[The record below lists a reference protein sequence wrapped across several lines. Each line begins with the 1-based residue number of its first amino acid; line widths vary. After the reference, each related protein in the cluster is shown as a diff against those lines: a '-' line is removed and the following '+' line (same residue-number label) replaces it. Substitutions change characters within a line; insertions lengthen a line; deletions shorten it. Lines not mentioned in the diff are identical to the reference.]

1 LEKSVIK
8 YYLYAMSQKP
18 RSLKIKVIVGYLL
31 LFAIAVLSVWFI
43 YTEILKTAIPNKDAT
58 SDNQQII
65 QISNAIANL
74 YASEAV
80 GRTSILTGSST
91 DYAEYNRLLDSV
103 NAEIE
108 GIKDIRDA
116 TQLAKLDTIQGLL
129 QKKRN
134 SVNEIIQFRNFYNKE
149 STFDRA
155 VKGIYNAKDSLYREI
170 KPVKFSRK
178 TQFTDFLEAAL
189 TEKQLDSLG
198 RLQLSNDSLAMAF
211 EGVLTKLIIKDN
223 KLKYQLFK
231 KEQKMLDENRII
243 SDQLRIVLSSLEKQI
258 LQKSYA
264 KINESK
270 LAIDNIIQT
279 IAWVGALTFCLLII
293 FAYIIIRDLTIN
305 QNYRNQLEKLNAE
318 KEDLLR
324 SKMMLLATVTHDIQT
339 PLGSVIGFS
348 DLLKNTEISS
358 KQNQYLDNI
367 KHSSNYILKLV
378 NDLVD
383 FSKLEN
389 DRIKI
394 EKVSFNFRDLIE
406 STCKPLEPNAENKG
420 IELNWDVEDVL
431 DNNYVSDP
439 YRMKQILTNLISNAI
454 KFTQEGSVEV
464 SAKIEDGNIEVSVLD
479 TGIGIAKNKQ
489 KAVFKEFT
497 QAHSGIEKKFGGT
510 GLGLTIAKKM
520 LRLLDGK
527 ITLDSE
533 ENKGSIFTITIPAIK
548 SGVEKAVEEA
558 LPVLNSE
565 FDFLQNK
572 RILIVDDD
580 AMQLSL
586 MKEIFANYPV
596 KITTLVDAS
605 KVRNLLEHEQFDL
618 VLSDIQMPNID
629 GFELVRII
637 RNNNNP
643 KIASIPVIA
652 LSGKRNLNPEDFTS
666 KGFTAFHPKPL
677 KFQELLH
684 LMESIFNGK
693 PMNVFV
699 QVADAKRD
707 EKLFDLTSLNKF
719 TQDDPAS
726 LKLILDTFIT
736 SVAENTKVLK
746 EAVAEMDE
754 PKMSEVAHKMIPMLK
769 QMEVYTISDLL
780 EPIEDNVLD
789 FDKSQMEG
797 YTKQIFEKLEEL
809 VEKLKNYVA

>member
-1 LEKSVIK
+1 
-8 YYLYAMSQKP
+8 MSQKP

-103 NAEIE
+103 NLEIE
-108 GIKDIRDA
+108 GIKDIRDT

-129 QKKRN
+129 KKKRN
-134 SVNEIIQFRNFYNKE
+134 SINEIIQFRNYYNKE

-155 VKGIYNAKDSLYREI
+155 VKGIYDAKDSLYRGS

-305 QNYRNQLEKLNAE
+305 QNYRSQLEKLNAE

-394 EKVSFNFRDLIE
+394 EKVSFNFKDLIE

-439 YRMKQILTNLISNAI
+439 YRLKQILTNLISNAI

-464 SAKIEDGNIEVSVLD
+464 SAKIEDGDIEVSVLD
-479 TGIGIAKNKQ
+479 TGIGIAKSKQ

-548 SGVEKAVEEA
+548 SDVEKAVEEA

-565 FDFLQNK
+565 YDFLQNK

-677 KFQELLH
+677 KLQELLH
-684 LMESIFNGK
+684 LMKSIFNGK

-736 SVAENTKVLK
+736 SVAENTAVLK
-746 EAVAEMDE
+746 EAVAAMDE
-754 PKMSEVAHKMIPMLK
+754 PKMSEIAHKMIPMLK

-780 EPIEDNVLD
+780 EPIEDNVLEC
-789 FDKSQMEG
+789 DKTKMEE
-797 YTKQIFEKLEEL
+797 YTKVIFEKLDEL
-809 VEKLKNYVA
+809 VIELKKHIA

>member
-1 LEKSVIK
+1 
-8 YYLYAMSQKP
+8 MSQKP
-18 RSLKIKVIVGYLL
+18 RSLKGKVIVGYLL
-31 LFAIAVLSVWFI
+31 LFVIAVLSIWFV
-43 YTEILKTAIPNKDAT
+43 YAEILKIAIPNKDVNT
-58 SDNQQII
+58 DNQKII
-65 QISNAIANL
+65 RIGNTIATL
-74 YASEAV
+74 YASESL
-80 GRTSILTGSST
+80 GRNSILTGSKA
-91 DYAEYNRLLDSV
+91 DYNEYNKLLDSV
-103 NAEIE
+103 KSEIE
-108 GIKDIRDA
+108 AIKAEADVS
-116 TQLAKLDTIQGLL
+116 QLPKLDTIQVLL
-129 QKKRN
+129 QKKKN
-134 SVNEIIQFRNFYNKE
+134 SINEIIKFRNYFDEKA
-149 STFDRA
+149 TFNRA
-155 VKGIYNAKDSLYREI
+155 VGRIYNAKDSLVRKI
-170 KPVKFSRK
+170 KPVKFSGRQQYRK
-178 TQFTDFLEAAL
+178 FLNEVL
-189 TEKQLDSLG
+189 TKNQLDSLSK
-198 RLQLSNDSLAMAF
+198 LPLSNDSLTMAF
-211 EGVLTKLIIKDN
+211 ETVLTKLIIRDS
-223 KLKYQLFK
+223 KLQYELFK

-243 SDQLRIVLSSLEKQI
+243 SDKLRTVLSSLEKEI

-270 LAIDNIIQT
+270 AAIDNTIQT
-279 IAWVGALTFCLLII
+279 IAWVGAITFCLLII
-293 FAYIIIRDLTIN
+293 FAYIVVRDLTIN
-305 QNYRNQLEKLNAE
+305 QNYRSQLEILNAE

-348 DLLKNTEISS
+348 DLLKNTEINP
-358 KQNQYLDNI
+358 KQKQYLDNI

-394 EKVSFNFRDLIE
+394 EKVSFNFKDLIE
-406 STCKPLEPNAENKG
+406 STCKPLEPNAENKS
-420 IELNWDVEDVL
+420 IELNWDVEDAL
-431 DNNYVSDP
+431 DDNFVSDP
-439 YRMKQILTNLISNAI
+439 YRLKQILTNLISNAI

-464 SAKIEDGNIEVSVLD
+464 MAKIEAQNIVVSVID

-497 QAHSGIEKKFGGT
+497 QAHAGIEKKFGGT

-533 ENKGSIFTITIPAIK
+533 ESKGSIFTITIPAIK
-548 SGVEKAVEEA
+548 SGIKNTEE
-558 LPVLNSE
+558 VSDISDSE
-565 FDFLQNK
+565 FKFLNDK

-580 AMQLSL
+580 SMQLSL
-586 MKEIFANYPV
+586 MKEIFLNYPV

-605 KVRNLLEHEQFDL
+605 KVRSLLEHEQFDL

-652 LSGKRNLNPEDFTS
+652 LSGRRNLNPEDFTS

-677 KFQELLH
+677 KLEELLL
-684 LMESIFNGK
+684 LMKSIFNGK
-693 PMNVFV
+693 PMNVAV
-699 QVADAKRD
+699 QVTEAKKN

-719 TQDDPAS
+719 TQNDPTS
-726 LKLILDTFIT
+726 LKLIVDTFIA
-736 SVAENTKVLK
+736 SVSENSEALK
-746 EAVAEMDE
+746 LAVAEMNHS
-754 PKMSEVAHKMIPMLK
+754 KMSEIAHKMIPMLK

-780 EPIEDNVLD
+780 EPIEDQALD
-789 FDKSQMEG
+789 YDKPQMEK
-797 YTKQIFEKLEEL
+797 YIEVIFKKLAELIAELEKQI
-809 VEKLKNYVA
+809 N

>member
-1 LEKSVIK
+1 
-8 YYLYAMSQKP
+8 MSQKP

-43 YTEILKTAIPNKDAT
+43 YTEILKTAIPNKDVN

-80 GRTSILTGSST
+80 GRTSILTGSSA

-103 NAEIE
+103 NLEIE
-108 GIKDIRDA
+108 GIKDIRDT

-129 QKKRN
+129 KKKRN
-134 SVNEIIQFRNFYNKE
+134 SINEIIQFRNYYNKE

-155 VKGIYNAKDSLYREI
+155 VKGIYDAKDSLYRGS

-394 EKVSFNFRDLIE
+394 EKVSFNFKDLIE

-439 YRMKQILTNLISNAI
+439 YRLKQILTNLISNAI

-565 FDFLQNK
+565 YDFLQNK

-677 KFQELLH
+677 KLQELLH

-736 SVAENTKVLK
+736 SVAENTAVLK
-746 EAVAEMDE
+746 EAVAAMDE
-754 PKMSEVAHKMIPMLK
+754 PKMSEIAHKMIPMLK
-769 QMEVYTISDLL
+769 QMEVCTISDLL
-780 EPIEDNVLD
+780 EPIEDNVLEC
-789 FDKSQMEG
+789 DKTKMEE
-797 YTKQIFEKLEEL
+797 YTKVIFEKLDEL
-809 VEKLKNYVA
+809 VIELKKHIA

>member
-1 LEKSVIK
+1 
-8 YYLYAMSQKP
+8 MSQKHRS
-18 RSLKIKVIVGYLL
+18 RSLKGKVIVGYLL
-31 LFAIAVLSVWFI
+31 LFVIAGFSIWFI
-43 YTEILKTAIPNKDAT
+43 YTEILKAAIPNKDVN

-65 QISNAIANL
+65 KISNAIANL

-80 GRTSILTGSST
+80 GRNSILTGSSA
-91 DYAEYNRLLDSV
+91 DYAEYNKLLDSV
-103 NAEIE
+103 NGEIE
-108 GIKDIRDA
+108 AIKIESD
-116 TQLAKLDTIQGLL
+116 TVQLAKLDAIQGLL
-129 QKKRN
+129 KKKRN
-134 SVNEIIQFRNFYNKE
+134 SINEIIKFRNFYDKQT
-149 STFDRA
+149 TFDRA
-155 VKGIYNAKDSLYREI
+155 VSRIYKVKDSLVQNV
-170 KPVKFSRK
+170 KPVKFTRK
-178 TQFTDFLEAAL
+178 SQYTDFLNSVL

-211 EGVLTKLIIKDN
+211 EDVLTKIIIKDN

-258 LQKSYA
+258 LEKSYD

-270 LAIDNIIQT
+270 LAIDNTLET
-279 IAWVGALTFCLLII
+279 IAWVGAITFFLLII
-293 FAYIIIRDLTIN
+293 FASIIIRDLTIN
-305 QNYRNQLEKLNAE
+305 QNYRNQLEVLNSE

-348 DLLKNTEISS
+348 DLLKNTEINP

-389 DRIKI
+389 DRINI
-394 EKVSFNFRDLIE
+394 EKVSFNFKDLIE
-406 STCKPLEPNAENKG
+406 NTCKPLEPNAENKS
-420 IELNWDVEDVL
+420 IELNWDVEDAL
-431 DNNYVSDP
+431 DDNYISDP
-439 YRMKQILTNLISNAI
+439 YRLKQILTNLISNAI

-464 SAKIEDGNIEVSVLD
+464 IAKIEDENIVISVID

-520 LRLLDGK
+520 LRLLKGK

-533 ENKGSIFTITIPAIK
+533 ENEGSIFTITIPAIK
-548 SGVEKAVEEA
+548 SDIKVVEDKVEI
-558 LPVLNSE
+558 PVSIIDSE
-565 FDFLQNK
+565 FEFLRDK

-586 MKEIFANYPV
+586 MKEIFSNYPV
-596 KITTLVDAS
+596 KVTTLVDAT
-605 KVRNLLEHEQFDL
+605 KVRNLLEYENFDM

-637 RNNNNP
+637 RNNNI
-643 KIASIPVIA
+643 KKVATIPVIA

-677 KFQELLH
+677 KLEELLL
-684 LMESIFNGK
+684 LMKSIFEGK
-693 PMNVFV
+693 PMDVSV
-699 QVADAKRD
+699 QVDEARKN
-707 EKLFDLTSLNKF
+707 EKLFDLSSLNKF
-719 TQDDPAS
+719 TQNDSES
-726 LKLILDTFIT
+726 LKLIVETFIA
-736 SVAENTKVLK
+736 SVAENCEALK
-746 EAVAEMDE
+746 EATAQMDLSKMAEI
-754 PKMSEVAHKMIPMLK
+754 AHKMIPMLK

-780 EPIEDNVLD
+780 EPVEDQTLN
-789 FDKSQMEG
+789 FAKIQMEE
-797 YTKQIFEKLEEL
+797 YMEVIFEKLKQLVLEL
-809 VEKLKNYVA
+809 KKQIN

>member
-1 LEKSVIK
+1 
-8 YYLYAMSQKP
+8 MSQKP
-18 RSLKIKVIVGYLL
+18 RSLKLKVIIGYLL

-80 GRTSILTGSST
+80 GRNSILTGSSS

-103 NAEIE
+103 NSEIE
-108 GIKDIRDA
+108 NIKTISDT
-116 TQLAKLDTIQGLL
+116 TQLSKLDTIQGLL

-134 SVNEIIQFRNFYNKE
+134 SINEIIKFRNFYNKE

-170 KPVKFSRK
+170 KPVKFSK
-178 TQFTDFLEAAL
+178 KNQFTEFLEAAL

-258 LQKSYA
+258 LEKSYV

-270 LAIDNIIQT
+270 TAIDNIIQT
-279 IAWVGALTFCLLII
+279 IAWVGAITFCLLLI

-305 QNYRNQLEKLNAE
+305 QNYRNQLEKLNSE

-348 DLLKNTEISS
+348 DLLKNTEINS

-394 EKVSFNFRDLIE
+394 EKVSFNFKDLIE

-420 IELNWDVEDVL
+420 IELNWDVEEIL

-439 YRMKQILTNLISNAI
+439 YRLKQILTNLISNAI

-464 SAKIEDGNIEVSVLD
+464 VAKIEEGNIEVSVLD
-479 TGIGIAKNKQ
+479 TGIGIANNKQ

-497 QAHSGIEKKFGGT
+497 QAHDGIEKKFGGT

-527 ITLDSE
+527 IKVDSE
-533 ENKGSIFTITIPAIK
+533 ENKGSIFTITVPAIK
-548 SGVEKAVEEA
+548 SGVQKIEEKPAV
-558 LPVLNSE
+558 VDSQY
-565 FDFLQNK
+565 DFLRNK

-580 AMQLSL
+580 VMQLSL
-586 MKEIFANYPV
+586 IKEIFLNYPV
-596 KITTLVDAS
+596 KVTTLVDAS

-677 KFQELLH
+677 KLEELLR

-726 LKLILDTFIT
+726 LKLILDTFIA
-736 SVAENTKVLK
+736 SVAENTSVLN
-746 EAVAEMDE
+746 EAVASMDE
-754 PKMSEVAHKMIPMLK
+754 HKMSEVAHKMIPMLK

-780 EPIEDNVLD
+780 EPIEDAVLD
-789 FDKSQMEG
+789 FDKTQMED
-797 YTKQIFEKLEEL
+797 YANLIFEKLDEL
-809 VEKLKNYVA
+809 VIELKKCVD

>member
-1 LEKSVIK
+1 
-8 YYLYAMSQKP
+8 MSQKP
-18 RSLKIKVIVGYLL
+18 RSLKLKVIVGYLL

-80 GRTSILTGSST
+80 GRNSILTGSSS
-91 DYAEYNRLLDSV
+91 DYAEYNKLLDSV
-103 NAEIE
+103 NSEIE
-108 GIKDIRDA
+108 NIKTISDT
-116 TQLAKLDTIQGLL
+116 TQLAKLDAIQGLL

-134 SVNEIIQFRNFYNKE
+134 SINEIIQFRNYYNKE

-155 VKGIYNAKDSLYREI
+155 VKGIYNAKDSLYRGI
-170 KPVKFSRK
+170 KPVKFSK
-178 TQFTDFLEAAL
+178 KNQFTDFLEAAL

-258 LQKSYA
+258 LEKSYV

-270 LAIDNIIQT
+270 AAIDNIIQT

-305 QNYRNQLEKLNAE
+305 QNYRNQLEKLNSE

-348 DLLKNTEISS
+348 DLLKNTEINP
-358 KQNQYLDNI
+358 KQQQYLENI

-389 DRIKI
+389 DRIKV
-394 EKVSFNFRDLIE
+394 EKVSFNFKDLIE

-420 IELNWDVEDVL
+420 IELNWDVEDAL
-431 DNNYVSDP
+431 DENYISDP
-439 YRMKQILTNLISNAI
+439 YRLKQILTNLISNAI

-464 SAKIEDGNIEVSVLD
+464 SAKIEGDMIEVYVLD

-520 LRLLDGK
+520 LRLLGGK

-533 ENKGSIFTITIPAIK
+533 ENKGSIFMIAVPAIK
-548 SGVEKAVEEA
+548 SGVKAIEEK
-558 LPVLNSE
+558 LPV
-565 FDFLQNK
+565 FDEKHGFLKNK

-586 MKEIFANYPV
+586 MKEIFLNYPV
-596 KITTLVDAS
+596 KITTLVDAT
-605 KVRNLLEHEQFDL
+605 KVRNLLEHEQFDM

-643 KIASIPVIA
+643 KIATIPVVA

-677 KFQELLH
+677 KLDELLH

-699 QVADAKRD
+699 QVSDAKKD
-707 EKLFDLTSLNKF
+707 EKLFDLASLNKF

-726 LKLILDTFIT
+726 LKLILDTFIM
-736 SVAENTKVLK
+736 SVAENTAVLK
-746 EAVAEMDE
+746 EAVSLMDE
-754 PKMSEVAHKMIPMLK
+754 QKMSEIAHKMIPMLK

-780 EPIEDNVLD
+780 EPIEDQVLGY
-789 FDKSQMEG
+789 DKLEMEN
-797 YTKQIFEKLEEL
+797 YVEVIFEKLNEL
-809 VEKLKNYVA
+809 ISELKKQIN

>member
-1 LEKSVIK
+1 
-8 YYLYAMSQKP
+8 MSQKP

-43 YTEILKTAIPNKDAT
+43 YTEILKTAIPNKDVN

-80 GRTSILTGSST
+80 GRTSILTGSSA

-103 NAEIE
+103 NLEIE
-108 GIKDIRDA
+108 GIKDIRDT

-129 QKKRN
+129 KKKRN
-134 SVNEIIQFRNFYNKE
+134 SINEIIQFRNYYNKE

-155 VKGIYNAKDSLYREI
+155 VKGIYDAKDSLYRGS

-394 EKVSFNFRDLIE
+394 EKVSFNFKDLIE

-439 YRMKQILTNLISNAI
+439 YRLKQILTNLISNAI

-565 FDFLQNK
+565 YDFLQNK

-677 KFQELLH
+677 KLQELLH

-726 LKLILDTFIT
+726 LKLILDTFIA
-736 SVAENTKVLK
+736 SVAENTAVLK
-746 EAVAEMDE
+746 EAVAAMDE
-754 PKMSEVAHKMIPMLK
+754 PKMSEIAHKMIPMLK

-780 EPIEDNVLD
+780 EPIEDNVLEC
-789 FDKSQMEG
+789 DKTKMEE
-797 YTKQIFEKLEEL
+797 YTKVIFEKLDEL
-809 VEKLKNYVA
+809 VIELKKHIA

>member
-1 LEKSVIK
+1 
-8 YYLYAMSQKP
+8 MSQKP
-18 RSLKIKVIVGYLL
+18 RSLKIKVVVGYLL

-43 YTEILKTAIPNKDAT
+43 YTEILKTAIPNKDVN

-80 GRTSILTGSST
+80 GRTSILTGSSA

-129 QKKRN
+129 KKKRN

-198 RLQLSNDSLAMAF
+198 RLQLSNDSLALAF

-270 LAIDNIIQT
+270 LAIDNILQT
-279 IAWVGALTFCLLII
+279 IAWVGAVTFCLLII

-394 EKVSFNFRDLIE
+394 EKVSFNFKDLIE

-420 IELNWDVEDVL
+420 IELNWDVEESL
-431 DNNYVSDP
+431 DNNYISDP
-439 YRMKQILTNLISNAI
+439 YRLKQILTNLISNAI

-464 SAKIEDGNIEVSVLD
+464 SARIEDGNIEVSVLD

-527 ITLDSE
+527 ITVDSE
-533 ENKGSIFTITIPAIK
+533 ENKGSIFTIIIPAIK
-548 SGVEKAVEEA
+548 SGIEKATDEKS
-558 LPVLNSE
+558 PVLDSE
-565 FDFLQNK
+565 YDFLRNK

-596 KITTLVDAS
+596 KVTTLVDAS

-637 RNNNNP
+637 RNNNNQ

-677 KFQELLH
+677 KLDELLQ

-699 QVADAKRD
+699 QVADAKKD

-746 EAVAEMDE
+746 AAVAEMDE

-789 FDKSQMEG
+789 FDKSQMED
-797 YTKQIFEKLEEL
+797 YTKQIFEKLDEL

>member
-1 LEKSVIK
+1 
-8 YYLYAMSQKP
+8 
-18 RSLKIKVIVGYLL
+18 
-31 LFAIAVLSVWFI
+31 
-43 YTEILKTAIPNKDAT
+43 
-58 SDNQQII
+58 
-65 QISNAIANL
+65 
-74 YASEAV
+74 
-80 GRTSILTGSST
+80 
-91 DYAEYNRLLDSV
+91 
-103 NAEIE
+103 
-108 GIKDIRDA
+108 
-116 TQLAKLDTIQGLL
+116 
-129 QKKRN
+129 
-134 SVNEIIQFRNFYNKE
+134 
-149 STFDRA
+149 
-155 VKGIYNAKDSLYREI
+155 
-170 KPVKFSRK
+170 
-178 TQFTDFLEAAL
+178 
-189 TEKQLDSLG
+189 
-198 RLQLSNDSLAMAF
+198 MAF

-258 LQKSYA
+258 LEKSYV

-270 LAIDNIIQT
+270 TAIDNIIQT
-279 IAWVGALTFCLLII
+279 IAWVGAITFCLLLI

-305 QNYRNQLEKLNAE
+305 QNYRNQLEKLNSE

-348 DLLKNTEISS
+348 DLLKNTEINS

-394 EKVSFNFRDLIE
+394 EKVSFNFKDLIE

-420 IELNWDVEDVL
+420 IELNWDVEEIL

-439 YRMKQILTNLISNAI
+439 YRLKQILTNLISNAI

-464 SAKIEDGNIEVSVLD
+464 VAKIEEGNIEVSVLD

-497 QAHSGIEKKFGGT
+497 QAHDGIEKKFGGT

-527 ITLDSE
+527 IKVDSE
-533 ENKGSIFTITIPAIK
+533 ENKGSIFTITVPAIK
-548 SGVEKAVEEA
+548 SGVQKIEEKPAV
-558 LPVLNSE
+558 VDSQY
-565 FDFLQNK
+565 DFLRNK

-580 AMQLSL
+580 VMQLSL
-586 MKEIFANYPV
+586 IKEIFLNYPV
-596 KITTLVDAS
+596 KVTTLVDAS

-677 KFQELLH
+677 KLEELLR

-726 LKLILDTFIT
+726 LKLILDTFIA
-736 SVAENTKVLK
+736 SVAENTSVLK
-746 EAVAEMDE
+746 EAVASMDE
-754 PKMSEVAHKMIPMLK
+754 HKMSEVAHKMIPMLK

-780 EPIEDNVLD
+780 EPIEDAVLD
-789 FDKSQMEG
+789 FDKTQMED
-797 YTKQIFEKLEEL
+797 YANLIFEKLDEL
-809 VEKLKNYVA
+809 VIELKKCVD